1 MKKVVINKDKCLG
14 CGMCVGIESDVFDF
28 DDDGLAKVNNDN
40 INDDNKENVNNAIDS
55 CPVAAI
61 EVVDDNNKENV
72 NNTAKVV
79 DDNNKENVNNTA
91 KVVDEESDE

>member
-1 MKKVVINKDKCLG
+1 MPWLWYVRRNWKRC
-14 CGMCVGIESDVFDF
+14 FDF

-79 DDNNKENVNNTA
+79 D
-91 KVVDEESDE
+91 EESDE

>member
-1 MKKVVINKDKCLG
+1 MKKVVINKDKCLD

-61 EVVDDNNKENV
+61 EVVD
-72 NNTAKVV
+72 
-79 DDNNKENVNNTA
+79 
-91 KVVDEESDE
+91 EESDE

>member
-61 EVVDDNNKENV
+61 EVVDN
-72 NNTAKVV
+72 
-79 DDNNKENVNNTA
+79 NNKENVNNTA

>member
-14 CGMCVGIESDVFDF
+14 CGMCVRIESDVFDF

-61 EVVDDNNKENV
+61 EVVD
-72 NNTAKVV
+72 
-79 DDNNKENVNNTA
+79 
-91 KVVDEESDE
+91 EESDE

>member
-1 MKKVVINKDKCLG
+1 MKTVKINKDKCLG

-28 DDDGLAKVNNDN
+28 DDDRLAKVNNDN

-61 EVVDDNNKENV
+61 EVIDDENKEN
-72 NNTAKVV
+72 
-79 DDNNKENVNNTA
+79 
-91 KVVDEESDE
+91 

>member
-40 INDDNKENVNNAIDS
+40 INDDNKENVNN
-55 CPVAAI
+55 
-61 EVVDDNNKENV
+61 
-72 NNTAKVV
+72 
-79 DDNNKENVNNTA
+79 TA

>member
-28 DDDGLAKVNNDN
+28 DDDGLAKANNDN

-79 DDNNKENVNNTA
+79 D
-91 KVVDEESDE
+91 EESDE

>member
-28 DDDGLAKVNNDN
+28 DDDWLAKVNNDN

-61 EVVDDNNKENV
+61 EVVDN
-72 NNTAKVV
+72 
-79 DDNNKENVNNTA
+79 NNKENVNNTA
-91 KVVDEESDE
+91 KVVDEKSDE

>member
-55 CPVAAI
+55 CPVVAI
-61 EVVDDNNKENV
+61 E
-72 NNTAKVV
+72 VV

>member
-28 DDDGLAKVNNDN
+28 DNDGLAKVNNDN

-79 DDNNKENVNNTA
+79 D
-91 KVVDEESDE
+91 EESDE

>member
-55 CPVAAI
+55 CPAAAI
-61 EVVDDNNKENV
+61 E
-72 NNTAKVV
+72 VV

>member
-1 MKKVVINKDKCLG
+1 MKTVKINKDKCWG

-61 EVVDDNNKENV
+61 EVIDDENKEN
-72 NNTAKVV
+72 
-79 DDNNKENVNNTA
+79 
-91 KVVDEESDE
+91 

>member
-40 INDDNKENVNNAIDS
+40 INDDNKENVNDAIDS

-61 EVVDDNNKENV
+61 EVVD
-72 NNTAKVV
+72 
-79 DDNNKENVNNTA
+79 
-91 KVVDEESDE
+91 EESDEYLSFFLHKKNQTFYCLIFSLI